1 MRLVFVRHG
10 HPNYEKDCLTE
21 LGQRHAQAAALRLKD
36 EGIERIFASTCGR
49 AYETAQALAE
59 KVKLPVEKCEFMR
72 EIGWGP
78 VGDVELEDDGHP
90 WTTAEKM
97 ILRGEN
103 LMHQDWMEREPY
115 ACNQVVDYVKRI
127 AVGIDAWLE
136 ELGFRRE
143 GLYYRQVKECPKV
156 VAMFSHGGS
165 GSAVWSHLLNLP
177 FPFVCTNM
185 RQDYTAITVLTL
197 KEGEKGLVSPEI
209 ELFNDAAHIRG
220 MKVEVVFDR

>member
-1 MRLVFVRHG
+1 MRIIFVRHG

-21 LGQRHAQAAALRLKD
+21 LGRRHAEAAALRLKD

-115 ACNQVVDYVKRI
+115 ACNQVVRRMSVDKAFRHEV
-127 AVGIDAWLE
+127 E
-136 ELGFRRE
+136 EME
-143 GLYYRQVKECPKV
+143 
-156 VAMFSHGGS
+156 A
-165 GSAVWSHLLNLP
+165 ALN
-177 FPFVCTNM
+177 
-185 RQDYTAITVLTL
+185 
-197 KEGEKGLVSPEI
+197 KG
-209 ELFNDAAHIRG
+209 
-220 MKVEVVFDR
+220 